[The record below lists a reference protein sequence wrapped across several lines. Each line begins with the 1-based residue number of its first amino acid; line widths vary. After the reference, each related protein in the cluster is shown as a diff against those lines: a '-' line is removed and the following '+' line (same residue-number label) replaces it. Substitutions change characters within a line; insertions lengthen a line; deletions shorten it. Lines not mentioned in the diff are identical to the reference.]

1 MTKRRGNLERMMWR
15 PTCSHDAARLNV
27 AAAAFLALMLGGC
40 ATGGVSSSAFVDPSR
55 YDLYDCKQL
64 ITARDGA
71 NTRALEL
78 EGLIAKAETGVA
90 GGLVSGLAYQS
101 DYATARAQR
110 DLIDQKLASN
120 NCVAELAPPPL
131 PPKPVTPAKRK
142 RKKAN

>member
-1 MTKRRGNLERMMWR
+1 MTERSSGLEKTVLRPMRSRRGACLNLAGAI
-15 PTCSHDAARLNV
+15 CI
-27 AAAAFLALMLGGC
+27 AFTLGGC
-40 ATGGVSSSAFVDPSR
+40 ATGGVTSSAFVDPSK
-55 YDLYDCKQL
+55 YDLYDCKQM
-64 ITARDGA
+64 IAARNSA

-120 NCVAELAPPPL
+120 NCAAELAPPPL
-131 PPKPVTPAKRK
+131 PPAPAKGK
-142 RKKAN
+142 RKKTG